1 MNEFRVVAKNG
12 KFVGNWE
19 STSEYT
25 PTMMNELAKVFNV
38 MYGNEWTLEYR

>member
-19 STSEYT
+19 STNEYT
-25 PTMMNELAKVFNV
+25 TAMMNELVNIFNV